1 LPKEAAKSYVLYC
14 LLYGFS
20 SDNKLMSIR
29 NLNRMK
35 STFTILIFLVI
46 FLAGGCIYPAV
57 PIQGRNL
64 DGNTAADARLK
75 LLAAAESYLGTPY
88 RYGGVDSRGVD
99 CSGLVFVSFKDALN
113 VQVPRS
119 SQGLYSWTERI
130 STADMQPG
138 DLVFFDTGGSGV
150 SHVGIYAGNGR
161 FIHSPSEGIS
171 TGVMFNRLD
180 ESYWQRTFVG
190 GGRAL
195 PWDSEAEQ
203 ALGNGVSASVPSSDG
218 NAPFAVSPSRLA
230 SNSEPWA
237 TSTGFFAGVGL
248 SSSFGGF
255 SSDSIFRGIS
265 LQAAV
270 GYKGFINN
278 SLQVA
283 LELRP
288 EWNNYLGVIRL
299 PVTLAL
305 GTDNFQF
312 FIGPAYTFGDPANG
326 VDDRAYHSGFSW
338 LGEVGVSLAFPI
350 QIPNA
355 SISFYTE
362 LAWQPYYSNNGQGL
376 NVGAEDLRFSMG
388 LRYKN
393 LIKL

>member
-1 LPKEAAKSYVLYC
+1 
-14 LLYGFS
+14 
-20 SDNKLMSIR
+20 
-29 NLNRMK
+29 MK
-35 STFTILIFLVI
+35 SVFTVLIFLII

-64 DGNTAADARLK
+64 DGNTATAARLK

-88 RYGGVDSRGVD
+88 RYGGVDYRGID
-99 CSGLVFVSFKDALN
+99 CSGLVFASFKDALN
-113 VQVPRS
+113 IQVPRS
-119 SQGLYSWTERI
+119 SQGLYTWTERI

-150 SHVGIYAGNGR
+150 SHVGIYTGNGR

-203 ALGNGVSASVPSSDG
+203 ALGNGVSTSGVPANGG
-218 NAPFAVSPSRLA
+218 NTPFVVSPSRPV

-237 TSTGFFAGVGL
+237 VSTGFFAGLGL
-248 SSSFGGF
+248 SSSFGSFTGG
-255 SSDSIFRGIS
+255 SIIRGVS
-265 LQAAV
+265 LQASI
-270 GYKGFINN
+270 GYKGFLSD
-278 SLQVA
+278 SLQIA

-288 EWNNYLGVIRL
+288 EWDSYLGTIRL

-305 GTDNFQF
+305 GTDTFQF
-312 FIGPAYTFGDPANG
+312 FIGPAYTFGEPANS
-326 VDDRAYHSGFSW
+326 VDGRAYHSGFSL
-338 LGEVGVSLAFPI
+338 LGEVGVSLALPL
-350 QIPNA
+350 QISRG
-355 SISFYTE
+355 SIMLYTE
-362 LAWQPYYSNNGQGL
+362 LACQPYYSNGGQSL
-376 NVGAEDLRFSMG
+376 SIGADNLRFSMG

-393 LIKL
+393 IIKL